1 MRKIVFVTLLMLCI
15 PMWAGL
21 RTESKMRK
29 IAASKLLGSTKEA
42 SKMEVLKSTSSY
54 YIFGK
59 EKQGFV
65 IVSTNNSATPVLG
78 YSSSE
83 YKENDMPPAFKR
95 WLKAVETSLLD
106 EKTSTP
112 YTVTPNF
119 LPTKWGQS
127 DPFNYLC
134 PEVNNTKTPCGCIAT
149 AMGQIMYYYQ
159 YPSQGVGNGYY
170 TLETTGEAR
179 YPDEIKGEYR
189 WDLMKT
195 YYSNITISEEERL
208 AVATLLKD
216 AGVASHMH
224 YDVDNSG
231 TLSNYAALAFVNNF
245 GYDANTIQ
253 YMQKKFYSK
262 EEWDSIIYE
271 ELAAKRPI
279 LAGGYDSEDGGHA
292 FVFSGVDED
301 GRIYVNWGW
310 NGNADGFYEITALKP
325 RYTSRPDLTL
335 DFSLDNDIIYGIQ
348 PAQSEPD
355 KSLQH
360 SKWACEEP
368 FTAEYQKIR
377 NWLKVKTSFIYNI
390 SIFPFTGEIKL
401 YCKSAD
407 GDETKDK
414 IYTYLDFSRETVSSE
429 YGYRSRTVTIKTT
442 DLTPGKYYIYLVSQ
456 ATDEATPQKVRCPG
470 GQIQYVMTKEE
481 NGVLIIEN
489 DDTVDNISTC
499 QPTPLKNP
507 STIYD
512 LSGRK
517 LNSIQKKGIYIQNGI
532 KIIQ

>member
-1 MRKIVFVTLLMLCI
+1 MHRIILLALLVLCQPI
-15 PMWAGL
+15 WAGL

-29 IAASKLLGSTKEA
+29 IAANKLLGSTKAA
-42 SKMEVLKSTSSY
+42 SKMEILKSTPSY

-59 EKQGFV
+59 EKKGFV
-65 IVSTNNSATPVLG
+65 VVSTNNDAAPILG
-78 YSSSE
+78 YSSTD
-83 YKENDMPPAFKR
+83 YKENDMPPAFRR
-95 WLKAVETSLLD
+95 WLKAVEASDLS
-106 EKTSTP
+106 EKTTTS
-112 YTVTPNF
+112 YIVTPNF

-127 DPFNYLC
+127 TPFNYLC
-134 PEVNNTKTPCGCIAT
+134 PEINGTKTLSGCVAT
-149 AMGQIMYYYQ
+149 AMCQIMYYYQ

-170 TLETTGEAR
+170 TLGTTGTAR
-179 YPDEIKGEYR
+179 YPEEVNGVYK
-189 WDLMKT
+189 WDLMKPK
-195 YYSNITISEEERL
+195 YSGVTTTDEEKL

-224 YDVDNSG
+224 YDVENSG

-360 SKWACEEP
+360 SKWACKEP
-368 FTAEYQKIR
+368 FIAEYQRIR
-377 NWLKVKTSFIYNI
+377 NWLRVKTSFIYNNC
-390 SIFPFTGEIKL
+390 IFPFTGEIKL
-401 YCKSAD
+401 YCESAD

-414 IYTYLDFSRETVSSE
+414 MYTYLDLSKEAVIVE
-429 YGYRSRTVTIKTT
+429 YGYTNRTTTVRTT

-456 ATDEATPQKVRCPG
+456 ATDEAIPQKVRYPG
-470 GQIQYVMTKEE
+470 GIIQYVMTKEE
-481 NGVLIIEN
+481 SGVLTIES
-489 DDTVDNISTC
+489 DDTVDLISICQPSPSQNIS
-499 QPTPLKNP
+499 
-507 STIYD
+507 SFYD

-517 LNSIQKKGIYIQNGI
+517 LDSQPKKGLYIRNG
-532 KIIQ
+532 KKVIQ